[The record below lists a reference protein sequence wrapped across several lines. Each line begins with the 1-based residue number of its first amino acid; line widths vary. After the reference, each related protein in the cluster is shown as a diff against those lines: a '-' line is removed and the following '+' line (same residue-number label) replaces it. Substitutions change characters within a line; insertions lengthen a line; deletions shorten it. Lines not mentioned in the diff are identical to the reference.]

1 MLFVHAQTLYYILRN
16 HGIKRFLCVAVV
28 MPKGDN
34 GNKAVCRQKATTVIK
49 GLKVMVV
56 MLSRVFGS
64 RQVEFGLVM
73 WT

>member
-1 MLFVHAQTLYYILRN
+1 MLVQMIL
-16 HGIKRFLCVAVV
+16 G
-28 MPKGDN
+28 G
-34 GNKAVCRQKATTVIK
+34 